1 MPAPCRRLAAY
12 VRLHARRRPGHVAVL
27 RDGAAITYARLERDV
42 AGMTEALAKLG
53 LPPGARVALNHHDLY
68 VHLLML
74 TALESLGVVVGSF
87 RADEG
92 AECHPLLASV
102 DLVIAPATIAA
113 PPCRRMF
120 TATPEWLDGIVGD
133 AAPPALRRAL
143 PPAGRDEKLVI
154 LRSSG
159 TTGTRKRMVVTHGM
173 MAARLRHQ
181 RSAAIGLGLTRESRF
196 LATMHFSVSSITM
209 AAINCLALG
218 ATFMLHRRR
227 NVAVVLAESQPTHLV
242 TLPYQLRGLL
252 EMLPSGSSGP
262 LLPQLTVQTLGAKLP
277 EALRLQA
284 LRRLAGRITENYSS
298 NETGAIGAVDAD
310 GALRLAPG
318 VSLRIIGTDGNPARP
333 GDVGA
338 VSVRGPGTITGYL
351 DDPAATAEILRD
363 GWFHPGDLGL
373 LDARGPLSGAAPRL
387 VGRRA
392 DVLNLGGI
400 KLPCAELESK
410 IITAARVRD
419 VAVLQ
424 RNDAGASPPLT
435 ICVVPRG
442 GARPDLQ
449 ALAKVIGGLVAF
461 PFSVQ
466 VVAEIPRTNEGK
478 IKRLALQQALF
489 GPAPAAAQPAPM
501 VVI

>member
-1 MPAPCRRLAAY
+1 MPATYRRLAAY
-12 VRLHARRRPGHVAVL
+12 IRLHARRRPDHIAVL

-42 AGMTEALAKLG
+42 AGMTEALATLG
-53 LPPGARVALNHHDLY
+53 LPPGAAVALNHHDLY

-74 TALESLGVVVGSF
+74 TALESLGVVIGSF

-92 AECHPLLASV
+92 AECHPLLANV
-102 DLVIAPATIAA
+102 DLVIAPITIGA

-120 TATPEWLDGIVGD
+120 TATPEWLDGVLREG
-133 AAPPALRRAL
+133 PAVARRAL
-143 PPAGRDEKLVI
+143 PPAAATAPLVL

-227 NVAVVLAESQPTHLV
+227 NAAVVLAESQPTHLV

-318 VSLRIIGTDGNPARP
+318 VSLRIIGTDGKPARP

-338 VSVRGPGTITGYL
+338 VSVHGPGTITGYL

-373 LDARGPLSGAAPRL
+373 LDARGLLSGAAPRL